1 MTENNV
7 LDSWK
12 AISEYLGKRVRTC
25 IRWEKELELPVY
37 RIDTHS
43 TRSRVFAYKSE
54 IDQWRRQK
62 ADGRSFRRTPLLS
75 GKAIIA
81 GAAFLAMALLLIF
94 IVRPFAADSAGRAAA
109 AGSLRQV
116 KIAVLP
122 FTDGTG
128 AAYEEYL
135 SVGLAQEIMDCLQQH
150 KGLAVIAL
158 PALVRNM
165 PVSKAEHIGRELGL
179 DYILKGEIRREK
191 DSANLALK
199 FIRAANEELI
209 WSSKYQEP
217 LNQLWAIKND
227 LSAKIGEVL
236 NTRESLPGPLKLAPA
251 DTAGSPALDS
261 YLKGNFILS
270 RLNGETSDPW
280 TLYHQGKYYESKY
293 TIGDNELAI
302 SLFRQAISSDRTF
315 GPAYVGLAACYAN
328 YVHFNWDYNSLW
340 LDRAEELLAKA
351 LALNPDLPGYFS
363 IHLETLLLREYS
375 FGQNRG
381 KEIESLALT
390 GQKKYP
396 NDQQLNSIVG
406 TYHFRR
412 FGKEGRPE
420 DWTQA
425 LRFKERSFWLNPYAL
440 GNMVYVE
447 LLLLDR
453 DFDKA
458 LEVCSLLEKLDTSN
472 LAKFQLGEVYYYRG
486 DLDKSKAIFQSF
498 EVPMKFRLIALYY
511 LGMIHAQRGEQKEAL
526 QAVQEINLLSPGE
539 YRYFDDGLKLA
550 SIFMGLGREE
560 MGYQYLQSFF
570 QKDRSA
576 RDRFLSYRYIALDKN
591 FDKIRKDDKFLEIL
605 NKKEAS
611 PWVRARPSV

>member
-12 AISEYLGKRVRTC
+12 AISDYLGKRVRTC
-25 IRWEKELELPVY
+25 IRWEKELGLPVY

-54 IDQWRRQK
+54 IDQWRRQR
-62 ADGRSFRRTPLLS
+62 ADGRLSRRTPLLS
-75 GKAIIA
+75 GKVAIA
-81 GAAFLAMALLLIF
+81 GAVFLAMALLFVF
-94 IVRPFAADSAGRAAA
+94 IVRPFAADSSGRAAA

-116 KIAVLP
+116 KIAVFP
-122 FTDGTG
+122 FTDGSG

-135 SVGLAQEIMDCLQQH
+135 SVGLAQEIVDCLQRH
-150 KGLAVIAL
+150 KGLTVISL

-165 PVSKAEHIGRELGL
+165 PISKAEHIGRELGL

-191 DSANLALK
+191 NSANLALE

-209 WSSKYQEP
+209 WSSKYREP

-236 NTRESLPGPLKLAPA
+236 NTGKTPFPA
-251 DTAGSPALDS
+251 FQGRPVDTANSLALDS

-270 RLNGETSDPW
+270 RLNGETNDPW
-280 TLYHQGKYYESKY
+280 TLYHQGKYHESKY
-293 TIGDNELAI
+293 TAGDNELAI
-302 SLFRQAISSDRTF
+302 SLFRQAISSDRSF
-315 GPAYVGLAACYAN
+315 APAYVGLAACYAN
-328 YVHFNWDYNSLW
+328 YVHFNWDYNILW

-351 LALNPDLPGYFS
+351 LALNPDLPGNFS
-363 IHLETLLLREYS
+363 THLETLLLREYS
-375 FGQNRG
+375 FGENRE
-381 KEIESLALT
+381 KEVESLVLT

-420 DWTQA
+420 DWTRA
-425 LRFKERSFWLNPYAL
+425 LRFKEKSFWLNPYAL
-440 GNMVYVE
+440 SNMVYAE

-472 LAKFQLGEVYYYRG
+472 LAKFQLGEVCYYQG
-486 DLDKSKAIFQSF
+486 DLDKSESIFESF
-498 EVPMKFRLIALYY
+498 EVPLTFRLIALYY
-511 LGMIHAQRGEQKEAL
+511 LGMIHARRGEQKEAL
-526 QAVQEINLLSPGE
+526 QVVQEINLLSPGE
-539 YRYFDDGLKLA
+539 YRYFNDGLKLA

-560 MGYQYLQSFF
+560 IGYQYLQSFF
-570 QKDRSA
+570 QKDRSF
-576 RDRFLSYRYIALDKN
+576 RDRFISYRYIALDKN

-605 NKKEAS
+605 NQKEAS
-611 PWVRARPSV
+611 PWVRAKPSV